1 MVLADQLMKNYAV
14 LHWKGLPHYR
24 SFFFDIFRIQYAE
37 NHGAF
42 LSLFANLPDEVRFW
56 VLTVFNGIIL
66 LGVSGYVL
74 LNKSVSRYVFFA
86 FTFVVA
92 GGMGNMID
100 RMRFNF
106 VIDFFNMGLG
116 GLRTGI
122 FNIADM
128 AISAGFIMM
137 IPLALYGETSLK
149 PDPAA
154 EKLDAVTGSATS

>member
-1 MVLADQLMKNYAV
+1 MVLADQWMKNYAV
-14 LHWKGLPHYR
+14 QHWKGLPPR
-24 SFFFDIFRIQYAE
+24 PFLFDIFRVHYAE

-42 LSLFANLPDEVRFW
+42 LSLFADLPKDVRFW
-56 VLTVFNGIIL
+56 ILTVFNGIIL

-74 LNKSVSRYVFFA
+74 LNKNVSRYVFFA

-92 GGMGNMID
+92 GGLGNMID
-100 RMRFNF
+100 RARFGF

-137 IPLALYGETSLK
+137 IPLALYGEASLES
-149 PDPAA
+149 DAA
-154 EKLDAVTGSATS
+154 PEKLDGVTGSATS